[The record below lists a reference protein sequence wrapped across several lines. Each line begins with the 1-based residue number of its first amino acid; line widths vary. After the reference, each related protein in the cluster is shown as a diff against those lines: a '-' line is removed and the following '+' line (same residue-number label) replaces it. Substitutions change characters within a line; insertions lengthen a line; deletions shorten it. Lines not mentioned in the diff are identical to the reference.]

1 MAVKNEPFT
10 RVSELELPRSLLHR
24 HLCNLGLGFMF
35 FNYCGC
41 LRYAQTQRLI
51 VHSLISRL
59 ELWKTEILQKENSP
73 KFEEEG
79 SPEIKAKQLHLIH
92 KLRLLHLSLEIPQS
106 LNTPSKSTHMNKIV
120 GFSLYSFP

>member
-1 MAVKNEPFT
+1 
-10 RVSELELPRSLLHR
+10 
-24 HLCNLGLGFMF
+24 MF

-79 SPEIKAKQLHLIH
+79 SPEIRAKQLHLIH
-92 KLRLLHLSLEIPQS
+92 KLRLLHERISSFIATAPHSQNSSELKHTLKI
-106 LNTPSKSTHMNKIV
+106 HMHE
-120 GFSLYSFP
+120 